1 MVAPSAR
8 RLPDLIT
15 DSAFAQGRAETLRYH
30 EDLYES
36 TPLGAA
42 DSWLLEPDQLVLKA
56 LTLCGGANPIQAFDL
71 GAGVGRHTIPM
82 AQGLAAGSKVIAV
95 DVIPSAIAHL
105 KANCAAAGVLDMV
118 TPVVGDLEK
127 FTFDTSMALGL
138 IVGFSAV
145 EHVSSIT
152 AMRGLLC
159 RCAAATAPGGLI
171 ALGIFA
177 DRIEELADG
186 TIRPALVEF
195 ELDSTTVHSL
205 LDEVFSSWIVEY
217 AHTGAEHV
225 PEERDGI
232 PYKLESTL
240 TQFIGR
246 RPR

>member
-1 MVAPSAR
+1 MVEPLVR
-8 RLPDLIT
+8 RMPDLVT
-15 DSAFAQGRAETLRYH
+15 DSVFAGGRAETLRYH
-30 EDLYES
+30 EDLYAS

-42 DSWLLEPDQLVLKA
+42 NSWLLEPDQLVLKA
-56 LTLCGGANPIQAFDL
+56 IELSRGANPILAFDL

-105 KANCAAAGVLDMV
+105 KTNCAAAGVSDMV

-127 FTFDTSMALGL
+127 FTFDTNMVAGL

-152 AMRGLLC
+152 AMRALLC
-159 RCAAATAPGGLI
+159 RCAAATAPGGLV

-177 DRIEELADG
+177 DRIEELVDG

-195 ELDSTTVHSL
+195 DLDSTTVHTM
-205 LDEVFSSWIVEY
+205 LDEVFSSWIIEY
-217 AHTGAEHV
+217 THTGAEHV
-225 PEERDGI
+225 HEERDGI

-240 TQFIGR
+240 IQFIGR
-246 RPR
+246 KPR

>member
-1 MVAPSAR
+1 M
-8 RLPDLIT
+8 PDLVT
-15 DSAFAQGRAETLRYH
+15 DSVFAEGRAETLRYH
-30 EDLYES
+30 EDLYAS

-56 LTLCGGANPIQAFDL
+56 IELSRGANPILAFDL

-105 KANCAAAGVLDMV
+105 KTNCAAAGVSDMV
-118 TPVVGDLEK
+118 TPVVRDLEK
-127 FTFDTSMALGL
+127 FTFDTSMVAGL

-145 EHVSSIT
+145 EHVSSIS
-152 AMRGLLC
+152 AMRALLC
-159 RCAAATAPGGLI
+159 RCAAATAPGGLV

-195 ELDSTTVHSL
+195 ELDSTTVHTM
-205 LDEVFSSWIVEY
+205 LDEAFSSWIIEY
-217 AHTGAEHV
+217 THTGAEHV
-225 PEERDGI
+225 PEKREGI

-240 TQFIGR
+240 IQFIGR
-246 RPR
+246 KPR

>member
-8 RLPDLIT
+8 PLPDLIT

-42 DSWLLEPDQLVLKA
+42 NSWLLEPDQLVLKA

-105 KANCAAAGVLDMV
+105 KANCAAAGVSDMV
-118 TPVVGDLEK
+118 TPVESDLEK
-127 FTFDTSMALGL
+127 FTFDTSMAAGL

-145 EHVSSIT
+145 EHVSSI
-152 AMRGLLC
+152 C
-159 RCAAATAPGGLI
+159 
-171 ALGIFA
+171 
-177 DRIEELADG
+177 
-186 TIRPALVEF
+186 
-195 ELDSTTVHSL
+195 
-205 LDEVFSSWIVEY
+205 
-217 AHTGAEHV
+217 
-225 PEERDGI
+225 
-232 PYKLESTL
+232 
-240 TQFIGR
+240 
-246 RPR
+246 